1 MEIKTTY
8 NVTVKY
14 GDKKIEDLLLVY
26 LLEKVREEI
35 KKNVRKRLKL
45 CFRYDTIILERIF
58 IAALLRKEKKC

>member
-26 LLEKVREEI
+26 LLEKVRDQG
-35 KKNVRKRLKL
+35 RSS
-45 CFRYDTIILERIF
+45 
-58 IAALLRKEKKC
+58 EKMYIRG

>member
-8 NVTVKY
+8 NVNVKY

-35 KKNVRKRLKL
+35 Q
-45 CFRYDTIILERIF
+45 
-58 IAALLRKEKKC
+58 KKCA